1 VTDLS
6 DCYFY
11 HTMDVPGYG
20 QIVGE
25 WDLREGIRAYL
36 GDVDFRGRRVLEMGT
51 ANGFVCFH
59 MEREGAD
66 VVAYDLS
73 EKQDWDVVPYRRQ
86 DQLAYE
92 SDRKDLIRKL
102 NNAFWLC
109 HGAFKSQ
116 SKMVYGDVYSVP
128 VEIGTVDITTFGSI
142 LLHLRD
148 PFLALQRALRLTR
161 ETAIVTDILRVEP
174 ASCSL
179 WQSAS
184 PQ

>member
-1 VTDLS
+1 MCLPTTHRSKLRRPAKHDDGRFELRTLRESDSTPGTPQTSPQASIYASPRIVTDLS

-66 VVAYDLS
+66 VVAY
-73 EKQDWDVVPYRRQ
+73 
-86 DQLAYE
+86 
-92 SDRKDLIRKL
+92 
-102 NNAFWLC
+102 
-109 HGAFKSQ
+109 
-116 SKMVYGDVYSVP
+116 
-128 VEIGTVDITTFGSI
+128 
-142 LLHLRD
+142 
-148 PFLALQRALRLTR
+148 
-161 ETAIVTDILRVEP
+161 
-174 ASCSL
+174 
-179 WQSAS
+179 
-184 PQ
+184 